1 MSSTR
6 SSARSSSRLAR
17 RSANGSSTLM
27 RAAMTLWRLGSAT
40 ALALACAAMSLP
52 AQAQMPVSASAPV
65 QAGGNAIES
74 VTAHQQGSNV
84 IVKIAFSHA
93 PDKLPIG
100 FAITNPP
107 RIALDF
113 GATSNATGKN
123 TEDMN
128 LGELRSVNLVQAGK
142 RSRLVFNL
150 KRSLNYATAIDG
162 NAVILTI
169 DGSGGL
175 AKAVDARGLPVAVAA
190 PPAPPG
196 RQLLR
201 DMDFRRGANGEGR
214 VVVDLPNSQVA
225 VDVRQTPNGVVVDFL
240 KTGVP
245 ESLRRRLDVSDFG
258 TPVALVTTVPQGDNT
273 RMTIEARGLWEQTV
287 YQSDTQLVI
296 DVKPIK
302 EDPNKLTQGT
312 QGYRGEKLSFN
323 FQNVEVRAALQAIAD
338 ISGLN
343 IITSDSVSGNLT
355 LRLKEVPWDQALD
368 VVLQAKGLDMR
379 KNGNVLLIAPREEL
393 LSKEKLELEQRAQI
407 ADLEP
412 LKSEIFQLN
421 YQKAEAFRTVF
432 GLDAA
437 GGGAGASDKNRILS
451 KRGSAI
457 IEPRT
462 NQLFVTDIAAKLEDI
477 RKLIAKTDIAS
488 KQVLIEARIVEA
500 SDTFTRNLGAKLG
513 FNDLRT
519 QRGGDSG
526 YQLGSSNTRIGIGGN
541 ITGVG
546 ETTGQ
551 VATSSTSYANTQFVN
566 LPAAAAPA
574 AAASSLA
581 ISLFSSAA
589 NRFLN
594 LELSAIEEDGTGKVI
609 SSPHVITADKT
620 AALIEQGVEI
630 PYQVATSSGA
640 TSLAFRK
647 ASLKLEVTPQI
658 TPDGNVVLD
667 VDVANDSLGVTAPG
681 GITINTKHVKTQ
693 VMVENGGTV
702 VLGGIYQQVLQKTTD
717 KVPLLGDLPVL
728 GYLFRSTANSDNK
741 TELLVFITPKIVA
754 ERLSTR

>member
-1 MSSTR
+1 
-6 SSARSSSRLAR
+6 
-17 RSANGSSTLM
+17 
-27 RAAMTLWRLGSAT
+27 MTLT
-40 ALALACAAMSLP
+40 LALAP
-52 AQAQMPVSASAPV
+52 QPQGASAQPV
-65 QAGGNAIES
+65 TTAATANAIES
-74 VTAHQQGSNV
+74 ISANQQGANV
-84 IVKIAFSHA
+84 IVKIALKTP

-100 FAITNPP
+100 FAITNPS
-107 RIALDF
+107 RVALDL
-113 GATSNATGKN
+113 GATVNDTGKTTQEFN
-123 TEDMN
+123 VGD
-128 LGELRSVNLVQAGK
+128 LRSVNVVQAGG

-162 NAVILTI
+162 NAIILTI
-169 DGSGGL
+169 DGSGGV
-175 AKAVDARGLPVAVAA
+175 ATAVDGRGLPVAPAA
-190 PPAPPG
+190 TAATAPPG
-196 RQLLR
+196 RQMLR
-201 DMDFRRGANGEGR
+201 DLDFRRGANGEGR
-214 VVVDLPNSQVA
+214 VVVDLPNNQVA
-225 VDVRQTPNGVVVDFL
+225 VDVRQTPTGVVVDFL
-240 KTGVP
+240 KTGLP
-245 ESLRRRLDVSDFG
+245 ETLRRRLDVGDFG
-258 TPVALVTTVPQGDNT
+258 TPVALVTSVPYGDNT
-273 RMTIEARGLWEQTV
+273 RLTVEARGLWEQTV

-302 EDPNKLTQGT
+302 EDPNKLVQGS

-379 KNGNVLLIAPREEL
+379 KNGNVLWIAPKEEL
-393 LSKEKLELEQRAQI
+393 LTKEKLELEQRAQI

-421 YQKAEAFRTVF
+421 YQKAEAFKTVF
-432 GLDAA
+432 GLEGGDA
-437 GGGAGASDKNRILS
+437 KNRILS

-462 NQLFVTDIAAKLEDI
+462 NQLFVTDIASKLEDV
-477 RKLIAKTDIAS
+477 RRLIAKTDIAT

-513 FNDLRT
+513 FADMRT
-519 QRGGDSG
+519 IRGGDAG
-526 YQLGSSNTRIGIGGN
+526 YQIGNGNTRIGIGGN
-541 ITGVG
+541 MNGIGQ
-546 ETTGQ
+546 TTGQ
-551 VATSSTSYANTQFVN
+551 VSLNDGTFDNTQFVN
-566 LPAAAAPA
+566 LPAGNINGIPA
-574 AAASSLA
+574 GSLA

-594 LELSAIEEDGTGKVI
+594 LELSALEADGTGKII
-609 SSPHVITADKT
+609 SSPRVITADK
-620 AALIEQGVEI
+620 AIALIEQGIEL

-640 TSLAFRK
+640 TSIQFRK
-647 ASLKLEVTPQI
+647 ANLRLEVTPQI
-658 TPDGNVVLD
+658 TPDGNVVID
-667 VDVANDSLGVTAPG
+667 VDVNKDSVGQETRAG
-681 GITINTKHVKTQ
+681 FAIDTKHVKTQ

-702 VLGGIYQQVLQKTTD
+702 VLGGIYQQTERNTTS
-717 KVPLLGDLPVL
+717 KVPLLGDVPVL
-728 GYLFRSTANSDNK
+728 GYLFRTNSRTNDK

>member
-1 MSSTR
+1 MT
-6 SSARSSSRLAR
+6 AHITPR
-17 RSANGSSTLM
+17 R
-27 RAAMTLWRLGSAT
+27 
-40 ALALACAAMSLP
+40 ALAVASWMPVLAFAFAMQVAGVVR
-52 AQAQMPVSASAPV
+52 AQAAPE
-65 QAGGNAIES
+65 APPSNAIES
-74 VTAHQQGSNV
+74 ISANQQGSNV
-84 IVKIAFSHA
+84 IVKIALKNA
-93 PDKLPIG
+93 PGKLPIG

-113 GATSNATGKN
+113 GATSNATGK
-123 TEDMN
+123 TVQELS
-128 LGELRSVNLVQAGK
+128 LGDLRGVNVVQAGE

-175 AKAVDARGLPVAVAA
+175 AQAVDARGLPVAAAA
-190 PPAPPG
+190 PAVPPG

-379 KNGNVLLIAPREEL
+379 KNGSVLWIAPKEEL
-393 LSKEKLELEQRAQI
+393 LTKEKLELEQRAQI

-421 YQKAEAFRTVF
+421 YQKADAFKTVF
-432 GLDAA
+432 GLE
-437 GGGAGASDKNRILS
+437 GGADGKNRILS

-462 NQLFVTDIAAKLEDI
+462 NQLFVTDIASKLDDI
-477 RKLIAKTDIAS
+477 RKLIAKTDVAS

-513 FNDLRT
+513 FADLRT

-526 YQLGSSNTRIGIGGN
+526 YQLGNSNTRVAIGGN
-541 ITGVG
+541 INGVG

-551 VATSSTSYANTQFVN
+551 IKATDASYSNSQFIN
-566 LPAAAAPA
+566 LPAGAINGAAAGN
-574 AAASSLA
+574 LA
-581 ISLFSSAA
+581 VSLFSSAA

-594 LELSAIEEDGTGKVI
+594 LELSALEADGTGKII
-609 SSPHVITADKT
+609 SSPRVITADK
-620 AALIEQGVEI
+620 AIALIEQGIEL

-640 TSLAFRK
+640 TSIMFRK
-647 ASLKLEVTPQI
+647 ANLRLEVTPQI
-658 TPDGNVVLD
+658 TPDGNVVID
-667 VDVANDSLGVTAPG
+667 VDVNKDSVGQETRAG
-681 GITINTKHVKTQ
+681 FAIDTKHVKTQ

-702 VLGGIYQQVLQKTTD
+702 VLGGIYQQTERNTTD
-717 KVPLLGDLPVL
+717 KVPLLGDVPVL
-728 GYLFRSTANSDNK
+728 GYLFRSNSRTSDK

>member
-1 MSSTR
+1 MSAHP
-6 SSARSSSRLAR
+6 SSLRYTAPAVQRAVAVLLA
-17 RSANGSSTLM
+17 SV
-27 RAAMTLWRLGSAT
+27 
-40 ALALACAAMSLP
+40 LALAGPLPVAAQGPGQDP
-52 AQAQMPVSASAPV
+52 APAADSAAASNA
-65 QAGGNAIES
+65 ASNAIES
-74 VTAHQQGSNV
+74 ITANQQGANV
-84 IVKIAFSHA
+84 IVKIALKNA
-93 PDKLPIG
+93 PAKLPIN
-100 FAITNPP
+100 FAITNPA

-113 GATSNATGKN
+113 GATLNATGKN
-123 TEDMN
+123 TQEMN
-128 LGELRSVNLVQAGK
+128 LGDLRSVNLVQAGE

-175 AKAVDARGLPVAVAA
+175 ATAVDARGIPVAKAEPAKAA
-190 PPAPPG
+190 AAAG
-196 RQLLR
+196 SRQLLR

-225 VDVRQTPNGVVVDFL
+225 VDVRQIATGVVIDFL

-245 ESLRRRLDVSDFG
+245 ETLRRRLDVADFG
-258 TPVALVTTVPQGDNT
+258 TPVALITTAPQGENT

-343 IITSDSVSGNLT
+343 IITSDSVAGNLT

-368 VVLQAKGLDMR
+368 VILQAKGLDMR
-379 KNGNVLLIAPREEL
+379 KNGSVLWIAPKEEL
-393 LSKEKLELEQRAQI
+393 LTKEKLELEQRAQI

-421 YQKAEAFRTVF
+421 YQKAEAFKTVF
-432 GLDAA
+432 GLE
-437 GGGAGASDKNRILS
+437 GGSDSKNRVLS

-462 NQLFVTDIAAKLEDI
+462 NQLFVTDIASKLDDI
-477 RKLIAKTDIAS
+477 RKLISKTDVAT

-513 FNDLRT
+513 FADLRT
-519 QRGGDSG
+519 LRGGDSG
-526 YQLGSSNTRIGIGGN
+526 YQIGSSNTRIGIGGN
-541 ITGVG
+541 MTGVG
-546 ETTGQ
+546 EVTGQ
-551 VATSSTSYANTQFVN
+551 VAKTDASYNNTQFIN
-566 LPAAAAPA
+566 LPAAPINGA
-574 AAASSLA
+574 AAGSLA
-581 ISLFSSAA
+581 VSLFSSAA

-594 LELSAIEEDGTGKVI
+594 LELSALEADGTGKII
-609 SSPHVITADKT
+609 SSPRVVTADK
-620 AALIEQGVEI
+620 AIALIEQGIEL

-640 TSLAFRK
+640 TSIVFRK
-647 ASLKLEVTPQI
+647 ANLKLEVTPQI

-667 VDVANDSLGVTAPG
+667 VDVNKDSVGQETRAG
-681 GITINTKHVKTQ
+681 FAIDTKHVKTQ

-702 VLGGIYQQVLQKTTD
+702 VLGGIYQQVERNEVD
-717 KVPLLGDLPVL
+717 KVPLLGDVPVL
-728 GYLFRSTANSDNK
+728 GYLFRNTTRTNDK
-741 TELLVFITPKIVA
+741 TELLVFITPKVVA
-754 ERLSTR
+754 DRLSTR